1 MKLNTAIFYDIE
13 NLIGGYGASIEAIKS
28 LSLKKIVEE
37 IRKVELLAEGGIA
50 IQRAYADWSNS
61 RLGVLRSEII
71 DLGIEPIQ
79 SFGFGKGTAVK
90 NNSDIQLAID
100 AVDIAYVRPAL
111 ETFVIVSGDGG
122 FGALAKKL
130 HEYGKA
136 VVGCALQGTKNDSFK
151 AVCDHFVSLPEIKVE
166 VKAKEK
172 VKGRGKATASPTQV
186 GSNSGSS
193 SAKESRGKEEMVE
206 IENAAQLVEETRKIL
221 DKNSECD
228 KLKKSLQQ
236 EGIDLSTISQR
247 ASQGIKDFPVVRL
260 KYGFVKISDLL
271 QRALHDHSTLS
282 LLHSSGGDYRVVREG
297 KELEGYERVLT
308 NPELPVVH
316 CEKTYRG
323 VLMTRP
329 PHFSLESPEILSWLA
344 SRLVDEQTTEQGRTM
359 EEWINFL
366 KDSCFY
372 EESALKG
379 AFGAFVSAEAFDC
392 TPEGGRLFEQTLT
405 LRIHSRT
412 ELMDALEKGVRA
424 KLTSIFGEID
434 ESVLSRLLVVPN

>member
-50 IQRAYADWSNS
+50 IQRAYADWSNP

-166 VKAKEK
+166 VKKEGK
-172 VKGRGKATASPTQV
+172 AKATAPLAQ
-186 GSNSGSS
+186 GKSNSGSS

-271 QRALHDHSTLS
+271 QRALHDHSTLK
-282 LLHSSGGDYRVVREG
+282 LLHGAGSDYRLVREG
-297 KELEGYERVLT
+297 KELEGFERVLT

-379 AFGAFVSAEAFDC
+379 AFGAFVSAGAFDC

-405 LRIHSRT
+405 LRIHSRR
-412 ELMDALEKGVRA
+412 ELMDALEKGARA
-424 KLTSIFGEID
+424 KLTSILGEID
-434 ESVLSRLLVVPN
+434 ESVLSRLLVVAN